1 MMNKLIIV
9 VLVIFQKE
17 KVEEEKQAKE
27 NGSIEQKMEV
37 AASESDV
44 RKSFV
49 STLHKL
55 CINGS

>member
-1 MMNKLIIV
+1 MNKLIIV

-49 STLHKL
+49 SSLHK
-55 CINGS
+55 